1 MTQADVL
8 WFCSPEYN
16 YQIPGGLKNLLDW
29 LSRPTDEHDRTSPS
43 AIRGKHAVICGA
55 AGKSAAA
62 GMRKQLE
69 ALLGILGVEVLG
81 GDGLGISLTPESWQT
96 DILTLEP
103 GTQGMLGA
111 LVDDTLRKLN
121 P

>member
-1 MTQADVL
+1 MSV
-8 WFCSPEYN
+8 
-16 YQIPGGLKNLLDW
+16 
-29 LSRPTDEHDRTSPS
+29 
-43 AIRGKHAVICGA
+43 
-55 AGKSAAA
+55 
-62 GMRKQLE
+62 LE

-81 GDGLGISLTPESWQT
+81 GDGLGISLTPKSWQT

>member
-1 MTQADVL
+1 M
-8 WFCSPEYN
+8 
-16 YQIPGGLKNLLDW
+16 
-29 LSRPTDEHDRTSPS
+29 
-43 AIRGKHAVICGA
+43 ICGV

-81 GDGLGISLTPESWQT
+81 GDGLGISLTLESWQT

-111 LVDDTLRKLN
+111 LIDDTLRKLN

>member
-1 MTQADVL
+1 MQTLAVGHAYTRRPGAYPVL
-8 WFCSPEYN
+8 RSERYL
-16 YQIPGGLKNLLDW
+16 QVGELA
-29 LSRPTDEHDRTSPS
+29 R
-43 AIRGKHAVICGA
+43 A
-55 AGKSAAA
+55 
-62 GMRKQLE
+62 
-69 ALLGILGVEVLG
+69 G
-81 GDGLGISLTPESWQT
+81 GDGLGISLAPESWQT